1 MNWMD
6 FANCKGKTFLFF
18 APARE
23 RPPSREKRQ
32 ALAQQVC
39 AECKVSKACREAAQ
53 GEFGIWAGESE
64 DSFVQVDVRVLV
76 S

>member
-1 MNWMD
+1 MD

-23 RPPSREKRQ
+23 RPPAREKRQ

-39 AECKVSKACREAAQ
+39 SECVVAVACREAAE
-53 GEFGIWAGESE
+53 GEWGIWAGESE
-64 DSFVQVDVRVLV
+64 DSFVQVANPVLV